1 MSEKMIERA
10 KFKIGLREKI
20 ILLLLQVLLPFVLYL
35 AINLDNSP
43 LGIGAASLL
52 ALSMIILVVFG

>member
-1 MSEKMIERA
+1 MVEA
-10 KFKIGLREKI
+10 KKVIKIGLREKI

-35 AINLDNSP
+35 AINLDNPP